1 MPELGRDIAANRA
14 TEGTAKSVANKSKIS
29 GTHSERAR
37 GRPKG
42 SRNLPKALI
51 PKELAN
57 EFLGVVRDLLPAEY
71 YDEMKAAI
79 RTGKNI
85 STLSEA
91 KILLKLMGPPIW
103 MRLIQESKP
112 VQVNPTFDPDLADE
126 IGGQPQSGVQPFDKD
141 LNERLKVMIQMM
153 QFVDKLEKNDEATNT
168 DTKPILEIFARR
180 GINAARIDFVTNPE
194 PRSVG
199 GNTDGIG
206 RESVEFRA
214 IPSEVPE
221 RQIVVSD
228 NEQG

>member
-1 MPELGRDIAANRA
+1 MVSANRA
-14 TEGTAKSVANKSKIS
+14 TEGGAKSVATQSKA
-29 GTHSERAR
+29 TEVKSERAR

-42 SRNLPKALI
+42 SRNQPKALI
-51 PKELAN
+51 PKDLAN
-57 EFLGVVRDLLPAEY
+57 EFLGVVKDLLPAEY

-103 MRLIQESKP
+103 MRLIQESKQKP
-112 VQVNPTFDPDLADE
+112 AVPTFDPDLADE
-126 IGGQPQSGVQPFDKD
+126 IGAEPASGVQPFDKD

-153 QFVDKLEKNDEATNT
+153 QFVDKLEKNDEATNS

-194 PRSVG
+194 PRLVG
-199 GNTDGIG
+199 GNSDGIG

-214 IPSEVPE
+214 IPSEIPE
-221 RQIVVSD
+221 RQIDVQD
-228 NEQG
+228 NEQE